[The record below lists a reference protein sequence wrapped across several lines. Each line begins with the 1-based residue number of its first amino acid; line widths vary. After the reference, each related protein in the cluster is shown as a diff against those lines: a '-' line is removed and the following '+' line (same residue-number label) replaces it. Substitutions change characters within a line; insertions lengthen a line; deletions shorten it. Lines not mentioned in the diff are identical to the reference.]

1 MYTVLPGAL
10 RRIGG
15 GGTIVGMD
23 TNTIAV
29 IGYGT
34 IGESFAKLFSE
45 NGYTVKVTDVRD
57 DIDELIAK
65 TNAGLAEGSPQIQK
79 ADSVEEAVADA
90 FLVQENGPEKL
101 DFKQEMAKT
110 VYGANPEI
118 IYASSSSALLPTD
131 IASVLDDAQAAKV
144 LIAHPFNPPHL
155 LPLVELVPG
164 ERTSKETLTTTRE
177 FYQKIGKAAVT
188 LNREIEGYIANRFQK
203 RILDEAMY
211 LLNEGIASPEDI
223 DKAMKNSLGIRW
235 SVVGPLEAVN
245 QTTPKGISFT
255 LDFLKPSFEKIDDL
269 KAYDYGGEDAK
280 RAAAMVEEAYGKGYT
295 PEAAEKR
302 NTYLK
307 RVSEALEGRE

>member
-1 MYTVLPGAL
+1 MREPVEQL
-10 RRIGG
+10 R
-15 GGTIVGMD
+15 GMN

-34 IGESFAKLFSE
+34 IGESFAKLFAE

-57 DIDELIAK
+57 DIDELIQK

-79 ADSVEEAVADA
+79 ADSVEAAVADA
-90 FLVQENGPEKL
+90 FLVQENGPETL
-101 DFKQEMAKT
+101 EFKQTMART

-164 ERTSKETLTTTRE
+164 ERTSEETMTTARE
-177 FYQKIGKAAVT
+177 FYEKIGKAAVT
-188 LNREIEGYIANRFQK
+188 LNKEIEGYIANRFQK

-255 LDFLKPSFEKIDDL
+255 LDFLKPSFEKINDL
-269 KAYDYGGEDAK
+269 KAYDYGGDDAK
-280 RAAAMVEEAYGKGYT
+280 RAAAMVEDAYGKGYT

-302 NTYLK
+302 NTYLQ
-307 RVSEALEGRE
+307 RVAEALEGRD

>member
-10 RRIGG
+10 RCIGG

-34 IGESFAKLFSE
+34 IGESFAKLFAE
-45 NGYTVKVTDVRD
+45 NGYTVKVTDVCD

-118 IYASSSSALLPTD
+118 IYASSSSALLPSD

-177 FYQKIGKAAVT
+177 FYEKIGKAAVT
-188 LNREIEGYIANRFQK
+188 LNKEIEGYIANRFQK